1 MVQTTQH
8 IHFDYDNNRYRVEL
22 DTDILAEYGIDVT
35 AYGGKLFGTIYFNG
49 SINQQHIT
57 AIDPLIDLE
66 SGAVVSSWYNLPTD
80 SAGNIVNGTWTGSVS
95 LYLDATGLQF
105 VTITPPNEIEMDGY
119 EWLIDFLQAG
129 DTITLEGGTDQDVVV
144 ASVEEADPSYN
155 VLITTSTTIL
165 SDVHDSVGFALSH
178 ATGSITH
185 TYAGC
190 TLVTLDPMASFDC
203 DSTTYGTFTGYD
215 NTNYGEQTLVTTT
228 LRIIHPS
235 WTIIPYSTSDSVT
248 TQDSPISKT
257 LTQLYTGEWYVRLT
271 SSIEYTQTDGAVIS
285 YTLTKTI
292 SEQVTCAGTLCGMTA
307 CIKNLLTNV
316 VADINKT
323 GVSANLGNL
332 LIVLTNY
339 DLAKEYLRCG
349 NMADYRTAL
358 AAISAALSDSDCDCN
373 CCDDT
378 VLIRIENVDADTAT
392 AITDLELA
400 VSKCYKIY
408 NGVPDESMTEE
419 AGYPIGVVLQNYNTG
434 VEYQHTSDDVS
445 GDAVWTVYDNDTKV
459 IKLLATQSGTSAP
472 TFTVLRND
480 TDETPTGGYT
490 ATGIYTLT
498 MTGQFTASKTL
509 ILAGNNYIASLG
521 TFNAVRTD
529 TDTITMTTT
538 SSGAAANGVLSETT
552 LIIEISKL

>member
-22 DTDILAEYGIDVT
+22 DTDLLTEYGIDAT
-35 AYGGKLFGTIYFNG
+35 TLGGKLFGTIYFNG

-178 ATGSITH
+178 TTGSITH

-215 NTNYGEQTLVTTT
+215 NTNYGTQTLVTTT

-271 SSIEYTQTDGAVIS
+271 SSIEYTQTDGAAIS

-339 DLAKEYLRCG
+339 DLAKEYLKCG

-392 AITDLELA
+392 AITALELA

-529 TDTITMTTT
+529 ADTITMTTT